1 MEGND
6 RRYSLPGTGETEANP
21 ATWRS
26 VTGQRAQSPRATGP
40 ISRQRGGLAVSIG
53 LIFAVCGLVFFTSLG
68 KPRLWDRDEP
78 RNAGCAAEMLE
89 RGDWVVPI
97 FNDQLRHQKPVLLY
111 WIIMLA
117 YSVLGESEFSARVGS
132 ALLSTGTVLLTFALG
147 SMLYS
152 RAVGL
157 WSAVILCTTM
167 MFGVAARAA
176 TPDAT
181 LIFLMTLGLTLFVA
195 SNRRA
200 FAGDGERGIEFPR
213 SWFWVMAFFIALAL
227 AVLAKGLAGFV
238 IPMAVVGLFLLL
250 ERLPS
255 ESGKRTSSSH
265 VRRVLSWPL
274 VRIWHP
280 LHFWKTLVS
289 MRPILGVLVVLA
301 VAGPWYAWVGY
312 RTDGEFLRKFF
323 VEEHFGR
330 ATQSFENHSGG
341 LWYYPLAIMLGFFP
355 WSILTLPV
363 GLEIDRDR
371 RDGIDAR
378 MSFLL
383 CWVAVI
389 VGLFSLVATKLPS
402 YVTPSYP
409 ALAIIVGVTVDRF
422 SRGATKSPSL
432 WFRLAFLALLL
443 VALPVAGGLFIAARQ
458 FLHGHWELV
467 WLAMPLAVGG
477 GIGWWMAGRD
487 QRQAAVLLGLTAVAF
502 TTMLWGWGT
511 VVVDSARGPD
521 LVWERVRSLPAGTPV
536 ATYRCL
542 ESSWVVYGEHPIFE
556 LSPESPREGEDV
568 ARAKTWMP
576 WPRVSPESFTER
588 FPDAA
593 IVTTDEH
600 LDELRQRLPRDY
612 FVETSSEYFLRQ
624 KRLVLLRRAGQDH
637 RLAEQEHSD
646 RRDR

>member
-6 RRYSLPGTGETEANP
+6 RRHSLRGTWETEP
-21 ATWRS
+21 CQATCPS
-26 VTGQRAQSPRATGP
+26 VTAPSAQSGDVTRPGARQGP
-40 ISRQRGGLAVSIG
+40 GLAISIG
-53 LIFAVCGLVFFTSLG
+53 LLLAVCGLVFFTSLG

-78 RNAGCAAEMLE
+78 RNAGCAAEMMA

-152 RAVGL
+152 RMVGL
-157 WSAVILCTTM
+157 WSAVILCTTI

-181 LIFLMTLGLTLFVA
+181 LIFLMTLGLTLFVV

-200 FAGDGERGIEFPR
+200 FGGDGEGVIEFPR
-213 SWFWVMAFFIALAL
+213 SWFRALGFFIALAL
-227 AVLAKGLAGFV
+227 AVLAKGLAGFML
-238 IPMAVVGLFLLL
+238 PMAVIGLFLLL
-250 ERLPS
+250 ERLPR
-255 ESGKRTSSSH
+255 ESCKRTQSGLVS
-265 VRRVLSWPL
+265 RVLSWQL

-280 LHFWKTLVS
+280 LHFGKTLVS
-289 MRPILGVLVVLA
+289 MRPFLGVLVVLA
-301 VAGPWYAWVGY
+301 VAGPWYAWVGF

-323 VEEHFGR
+323 LEEHFGR

-341 LWYYPLAIMLGFFP
+341 IWYYPVAIMVGFFP
-355 WSILTLPV
+355 WSILALPV
-363 GLEIDRDR
+363 GLELERDR
-371 RDGIDAR
+371 RDGFDR
-378 MSFLL
+378 SMTFLL
-383 CWVAVI
+383 CWVGVI
-389 VGLFSLVATKLPS
+389 VGLFSLMATKLPS

-409 ALAIIVGVTVDRF
+409 ALALLVGLSVDRF
-422 SRGATKSPSL
+422 ARGGTKARPL
-432 WFRLAFLALLL
+432 WFRLAFLALLV
-443 VALPVAGGLFIAARQ
+443 VALPLAAGLIVAARQ
-458 FLHGHWELV
+458 YLQGHWELV

-477 GIGWWMAGRD
+477 VIGWWVAGRD
-487 QRQAAVLLGLTAVAF
+487 QRQAALLLGLTTVAF

-521 LVWERVRSLPAGTPV
+521 LVWERIRRLPAGTPV

-556 LSPESPREGEDV
+556 LSPESAHEGEVV
-568 ARAKTWMP
+568 ARARAWMP
-576 WPRVSPESFTER
+576 WPRVSPESFTQR

-600 LDELRQRLPRDY
+600 LDELRQRLPSDY
-612 FVETSSEYFLRQ
+612 IIETSSDYFLRK
-624 KRLVLLRRAGQDH
+624 KRLVLLRRAGHEHRFAEQKHSDH
-637 RLAEQEHSD
+637 RD
-646 RRDR
+646 R